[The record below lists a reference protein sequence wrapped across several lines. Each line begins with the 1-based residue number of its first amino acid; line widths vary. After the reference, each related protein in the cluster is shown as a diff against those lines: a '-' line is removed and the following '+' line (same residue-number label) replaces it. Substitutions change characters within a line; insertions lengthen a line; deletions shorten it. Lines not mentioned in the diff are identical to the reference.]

1 MDISYHRLP
10 NGPLKD
16 IWLRNIRRENPR
28 DRGYTYVCSAH
39 FTPDCFEA
47 NTGLIPGFK
56 KPTAVPTVFSFPTKY
71 SVNKPRLSSVK
82 QIKSKRK
89 KGLKIKFF
97 QILLL
102 GILFTFYYKRNA
114 SKNLYCIIED
124 YYIILLH
131 YYIIF

>member
-1 MDISYHRLP
+1 M
-10 NGPLKD
+10 PLKD

-28 DRGYTYVCSAH
+28 DRDHTNVCSAQ

-47 NTGLIPGFK
+47 NTGSIPGFNK
-56 KPTAVPTVFSFPTKY
+56 HKMLRTTAVPTVFSFPTKY

-82 QIKSKRK
+82 QIKSRENQK

-102 GILFTFYYKRNA
+102 GILFTFYYKHNA
-114 SKNLYCIIED
+114 SKILI
-124 YYIILLH
+124 YYLMPH
-131 YYIIF
+131 